1 MIGFKTDAD
10 SLVNTFR
17 TYGTDMNIKVEML
30 TDSYECDTCGWSD
43 AYGAK
48 VYFDGELAIDMT
60 PIAHCY
66 SGKNYTDE
74 DVFTA
79 ILQKLGHNVETV

>member
-1 MIGFKTDAD
+1 MIVSKTDVDCLVSIFKTC
-10 SLVNTFR
+10 
-17 TYGTDMNIKVEML
+17 GTDMKIEIEML

-48 VYFDGELAIDMT
+48 VYFDGKLVLDMT

-66 SGKNYTDE
+66 SFNTYHDDDIFST
-74 DVFTA
+74 
-79 ILQKLGHNVETV
+79 ILQKLGHTVEIK